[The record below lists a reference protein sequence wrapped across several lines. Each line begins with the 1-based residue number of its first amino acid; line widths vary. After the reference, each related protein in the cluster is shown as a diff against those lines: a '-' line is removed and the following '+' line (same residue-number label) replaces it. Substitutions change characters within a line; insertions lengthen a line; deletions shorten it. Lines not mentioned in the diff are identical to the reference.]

1 MKRYKLKRVLSDKE
15 VCRLIANTG
24 PLFWEDFEPIEEEE
38 CNCDQIFKGPHGCTA
53 CDRGLSKEDKEALL
67 PILKKGKSDKEVF
80 DEIVKAE
87 DKPKKKCKCKPILKG
102 SSVCACYIRKHQ
114 DQKAYQ
120 EYNYPPKP
128 KNLPYIP
135 ISSNMTKEQKKIA
148 IHLNTQVDAVNYLL
162 SQNQ

>member
-1 MKRYKLKRVLSDKE
+1 MKHYKLKRTLSREE
-15 VCRLIANTG
+15 VDRMIANTG
-24 PLFWEDFEPIEEEE
+24 PFLMQDFEPIEEEE

-67 PILKKGKSDKEVF
+67 PILKKGTSDKEIF
-80 DEIVKAE
+80 DEIVKGK
-87 DKPKKKCKCKPILKG
+87 DKPKNLKDIADE
-102 SSVCACYIRKHQ
+102 SFAQLHRKR
-114 DQKAYQ
+114 DDIAFEEAK
-120 EYNYPPKP
+120 NSLRPKE
-128 KNLPYIP
+128 LPYIP